1 VTIPETQ
8 SQSHIRQTSIERTGG
23 RADMSTSAGSHESGA
38 AQDAANDDADC
49 RGDEQHDDEQLLRR
63 LGKFTIGDEMTDRS
77 PPANHR

>member
-1 VTIPETQ
+1 VTIPD
-8 SQSHIRQTSIERTGG
+8 SRNRTSDKRASSERTGG

>member
-1 VTIPETQ
+1 
-8 SQSHIRQTSIERTGG
+8 
-23 RADMSTSAGSHESGA
+23 MSTSAGSHESGA
-38 AQDAANDDADC
+38 AQDAAKDDADC

>member
-1 VTIPETQ
+1 VTIPDTVAIA
-8 SQSHIRQTSIERTGG
+8 HQTNEHRADG